1 MSGRRR
7 TCSPKVQTSLDSV
20 NHTDSVPLRNGN
32 KPVEARI
39 RGASAGATGDSALQ
53 AHLLRILEAALQIES
68 IN

>member
-32 KPVEARI
+32 KPVEAKRRVR
-39 RGASAGATGDSALQ
+39 RGDGGFCSSGPPAPYTRSCSTN
-53 AHLLRILEAALQIES
+53 RVY
-68 IN
+68 